1 MGCHH
6 GLLTSQSGLAHATNE
21 LAKAKTPEERFYALN
36 DAAKESFVA
45 GNLEDAKKYAQELM
59 TLLPKFPSDWNY
71 GNAVQDGNLV
81 LGRIAVKEGRIP
93 QAKEHLIAAGKS
105 PGSPQ
110 MNSFGPDLS
119 LAKDL
124 LEKGERD
131 VVIQYL
137 ELCRRFWKLHEGRLD
152 RWIREIKDGKVPD
165 FGPASDY

>member
-1 MGCHH
+1 
-6 GLLTSQSGLAHATNE
+6 
-21 LAKAKTPEERFYALN
+21 
-36 DAAKESFVA
+36 
-45 GNLEDAKKYAQELM
+45 M

-81 LGRIAVKEGRIP
+81 LGRIAVKEGRIT
-93 QAKEHLIAAGKS
+93 QAKEHLIAAGNS

-124 LEKGERD
+124 LAKGERD

-152 RWIREIKDGKVPD
+152 RWIREIGDGKVPD